1 MNDPEKLLLSPAS
14 TVADIR
20 RLSGTRM
27 DVAEAEAMGH
37 SLARASIKTREEVIA
52 KGKAEGLIT
61 DEGGAL
67 YKSENVG
74 TQLQGQAF
82 TSSTNANSEL
92 APLVP
97 QSFDGDMK
105 TLVAD
110 PEMVCKL
117 TNDLYKQPV
126 MGLVREAVTETDV
139 LTRPLASGFIAE
151 GGLGSDDRAAYS
163 RRVVTVKFE
172 AQRGEISDVAMLV
185 TAATQNGFVP
195 RSLYDTVRT
204 ARMKALALIRERN
217 IWWGDSACDTYSY
230 DGYLKDITG
239 LSQNTGSG
247 RLTMSRLTASS
258 SDANLAGNLVTAKFL
273 RDYIDNKYS
282 PTVGRSSIIRK
293 VYLMPQALNALKDEA
308 FSNTRFDGSVVDRKV
323 PIRFFNGKLELD
335 VDHGQ
340 PVELIPHPALGGAWK
355 RNSNDSAGGSSVP
368 VLGAISPSAAP
379 SANSL
384 FGSGDAGTY
393 YYRVTGAN
401 ATGESIPVTSSSV
414 TVASGDSVTMDIT
427 ISGTS
432 ATRFWVE
439 RTKVGGASTST
450 QIIGQWQ
457 ANTAGSGGSMRIV
470 DDNLIRPYTS
480 PILFSTGSAADVQW
494 ESLLPAYVK
503 PLAQTGASA
512 PFLVLDFG
520 SLFIINREKLGIV
533 LNAGFTS

>member
-1 MNDPEKLLLSPAS
+1 MNELETLLMNPAS

-20 RLSGTRM
+20 RLSGRRM
-27 DVAEAEAMGH
+27 EVAEAEAMGH
-37 SLARASIKTREEVIA
+37 SLARASIKAREDVIA
-52 KGKAEGLIT
+52 KGKADGLLT

-67 YKSENVG
+67 YKSENIG
-74 TQLQGQAF
+74 TQQQGLAF
-82 TSSTNANSEL
+82 DSTGSSVL

-139 LTRPLASGFIAE
+139 LLRPLASGFIAE
-151 GGLGSDDRAAYS
+151 GGLGSDDRGAYS

-185 TAATQNGFVP
+185 NAATPTGFVP

-204 ARMKALALIRERN
+204 ARMKALALLRERN

-239 LSQNTGSG
+239 LEQNTGSG

-258 SDANLAGNLVTAKFL
+258 SDANLGGSLVTAKFL

-308 FSNTRFDGSVVDRKV
+308 FSNTRYDGSVVDRKV

-340 PVELIPHPALGGAWK
+340 NVELVAHPAMGGAWK
-355 RNSNDSAGGSSVP
+355 RNSNASAGGATPPGTISVSTAA
-368 VLGAISPSAAP
+368 GAP

-384 FGSGDAGTY
+384 FTSADAGTY
-393 YYRVTGAN
+393 YYRITAIT
-401 ATGESIPVTSSSV
+401 ATGESAPAVSGAV
-414 TVASGDSVTMDIT
+414 TVAAGDSVTIDVT
-427 ISGTS
+427 QGSPAGTWY
-432 ATRFWVE
+432 WVE
-439 RTKVGGASTST
+439 RSKLGGTTAAT
-450 QIIGQWQ
+450 QFIGQWV
-457 ANTAGSGGSMRIV
+457 ANTAGSGGKMRIV
-470 DDNLIRPYTS
+470 DDNLLMPYTS